1 MQKIPSLDYMGE
13 ALANIASVS
22 LHWSSDCNMACKY
35 CYIEKEK
42 KCMASYN
49 RDIRQALED
58 GTFVENVKRVT
69 APIKHQ
75 IENIS
80 LWGAE
85 PTINS
90 QYWTRTFTALFD
102 YFPNAHEV
110 MFSTNA
116 LLGDRIYDDFFIPM
130 MVYATQNKRKISFNL
145 QMSLDGPPE
154 FNDDSRH
161 PGATA
166 STLKTMKEIISRCPA
181 DMEYFTLTIN
191 TKATL
196 DVSYMRIMNER
207 GIEAFNWYYKFFND
221 LQLECD
227 ELGKGKKN
235 LSLQIAGCPTLVDPG
250 YYTKDDGITFAQWL
264 NLLPKVDTTKL
275 KAYAGRP
282 LFGQLLTG
290 PETFMQAEAG
300 NAIVNQENSYSC
312 SASKNNITIDHEGN
326 VYTCNRLCR
335 NAALNDD
342 MKTKHAMQS
351 GCNMNT
357 SDKVWMKRTYGAM
370 SFHADIMSRKY
381 FFDQMAVTMAQ
392 AGQIDN
398 KYAWSEDDRL
408 MMFMMVCGLYCHI
421 GVEEDYTSNPSIV
434 PCSYLRLLGN
444 GAQDAMLR
452 YYKILVS
459 RKEYRPWLST
469 AM

>member
-1 MQKIPSLDYMGE
+1 MRQIPSIDYLGE
-13 ALANIASVS
+13 ALASIASVS

-42 KCMASYN
+42 SCMASYN
-49 RDIRQALED
+49 REIRKALED

-69 APIKHQ
+69 ASIVNN

-90 QYWTRTFTALFD
+90 QYWARTFTALFD
-102 YFPNAHEV
+102 YYPNAKEV

-116 LLGDRIYDDFFIPM
+116 LLGDRIYEDFFLPM
-130 MVYATQNKRKISFNL
+130 VVYAHKNKRHIDFNL

-166 STLKTMKEIISRCPA
+166 STIKTIKEILTRCPS

-191 TKATL
+191 TKPTL
-196 DVSYMRIMNER
+196 DVSYMKIMNER
-207 GIEAFNWYYKFFND
+207 GIDSFNWYYKFFDD
-221 LQLECD
+221 LQVECD
-227 ELGKGKKN
+227 KLIENKKN
-235 LSLQIAGCPTLVDPG
+235 INLALAGCPTLVDPG
-250 YYTKDDGITFAQWL
+250 YYTKQDGEVFAKWL
-264 NLLPKVDTTKL
+264 SFLPKVNTQEL
-275 KAYAGRP
+275 KTYKSRP
-282 LFGQLLTG
+282 LFVQLFNG
-290 PETFMQAEAG
+290 PESFLKAEG
-300 NAIVNQENSYSC
+300 DNPLSCQENAYSC

-326 VYTCNRLCR
+326 IYTCNRLCR
-335 NAALNDD
+335 NAALDEEHR
-342 MKTKHAMQS
+342 TKHAMQS
-351 GCNMNT
+351 GSNINT
-357 SDKVWMKRTYGAM
+357 SDKVWMKRTWGSTA
-370 SFHADIMSRKY
+370 FHEDLMSRKY
-381 FFDQMAVTMAQ
+381 FFDQMAVTMAC
-392 AGQIDN
+392 AGQIDE
-398 KYAWSEDDRL
+398 KYAYNEDERL

-444 GAQDAMLR
+444 GAQDAMLH
-452 YYKILVS
+452 YYRILVS
-459 RKEYRPWLST
+459 RKEIIPWPNT
-469 AM
+469 VM